1 MSSFAVPNDQE
12 TNDAIIFGHQVAWLI
27 EEFAQY
33 RRIVAHFHE
42 WLAGVGLILLAQ
54 KKAKYAPN
62 PMQSDPTQCNQL
74 MWCCIQETYQPCS
87 QPMQRSLVAT
97 CVPAVLICT
106 TNSTSLY
113 FALQRRLGVLLV
125 VQLTNIACW

>member
-1 MSSFAVPNDQE
+1 VCVCVCVQWRHELMSSFAVPNDQE

-62 PMQSDPTQCNQL
+62 PMQSDPTQCNP
-74 MWCCIQETYQPCS
+74 IQPNAIS
-87 QPMQRSLVAT
+87 
-97 CVPAVLICT
+97 
-106 TNSTSLY
+106 
-113 FALQRRLGVLLV
+113 
-125 VQLTNIACW
+125 